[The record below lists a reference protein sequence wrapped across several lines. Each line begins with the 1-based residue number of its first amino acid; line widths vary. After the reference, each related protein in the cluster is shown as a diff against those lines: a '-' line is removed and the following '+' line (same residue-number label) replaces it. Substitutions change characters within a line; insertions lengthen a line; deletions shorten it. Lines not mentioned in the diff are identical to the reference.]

1 MSKQENM
8 MDKILNIVELWI
20 PISAFSILFLTFF
33 WAVFSRYILGDPC
46 LWSTDVE
53 LACYIWTVLF
63 SASYVMRKDRHV
75 RFTIVYDLLG
85 PVAQWWMRVISN
97 LLISVP
103 FAILVL
109 PTCRYLISLRTI
121 STALKVPLKYY
132 YAPMIW
138 FIVSVMLYALRDLL
152 KDIRLLKEAGG
163 FEGLKDNGKE
173 EN

>member
-1 MSKQENM
+1 
-8 MDKILNIVELWI
+8 
-20 PISAFSILFLTFF
+20 
-33 WAVFSRYILGDPC
+33 
-46 LWSTDVE
+46 
-53 LACYIWTVLF
+53 
-63 SASYVMRKDRHV
+63 
-75 RFTIVYDLLG
+75 
-85 PVAQWWMRVISN
+85 MRVISN